1 MSIFKSCHRCAQPYE
16 ECECE
21 IFKGLESAYDQPNQ
35 KGFITSD
42 ADFNFEAPIDL
53 DSHYK
58 TNKLEPFDV
67 IADMGD
73 LESFCRGNAI
83 KYLMRYKHKGT
94 PVQDLEKAKVYIDKL
109 IELEK

>member
-16 ECECE
+16 ECKCE
-21 IFKGLESAYDQPNQ
+21 VFKGLEDAYDQPNA
-35 KGFITSD
+35 KSLNEMSSSD
-42 ADFNFEAPIDL
+42 L
-53 DSHYK
+53 GSHYHVSGI
-58 TNKLEPFDV
+58 EPFDV
-67 IADMGD
+67 IEDMGD

-109 IELEK
+109 IEMEK